1 MSVIHL
7 QIMKKLKYILLV
19 VVSMAFVTLSFA
31 QHKRYA
37 IKNGIGIQGGVTQF
51 DIITDNFVTKKNNG
65 FIGGLSASV
74 DIPHKWYNVSYNFLL
89 SENNIDIAAFSLLNS
104 NEEFVEYK
112 LLTAQ
117 LSFLLHVKLIRS
129 NLTLDLG
136 PMLQYNGDLELKDD
150 SKEGLIVASYDSLLT
165 EDISKIS
172 NFNVNGAVGLS
183 AGFGPFRL
191 RAQYIYGFT
200 NMLNKLNDEE
210 LNVGSN
216 DNKFKG
222 NQSMI
227 AFTAIITF

>member
-1 MSVIHL
+1 
-7 QIMKKLKYILLV
+7 
-19 VVSMAFVTLSFA
+19 MAFVTLTYA

-37 IKNGIGIQGGVTQF
+37 IKNGVGIQGGVTQF
-51 DIITDNFVTKKNNG
+51 DIITDNFVTKKNTG

-74 DIPHKWYNVSYNFLL
+74 DIPHKWYNVSYNILL
-89 SENNIDIAAFSLLNS
+89 SENNIDIAAFSLS
-104 NEEFVEYK
+104 NPTEEFVEYK

-117 LSFLLHVKLIRS
+117 ISFLFHAKLIGS

-136 PMLQYNGDLELKDD
+136 PMLQYNGDLELKDS
-150 SKEGLIVASYDSLLT
+150 SKEGYIISDYETLLT

-183 AGFGPFRL
+183 AGFGAFRL

-200 NMLNKLNDEE
+200 NILGNLNDED

>member
-1 MSVIHL
+1 
-7 QIMKKLKYILLV
+7 MKKTKLYLLV
-19 VVSMAFVTLSFA
+19 AVCTLFVTLSYA

-37 IKNGIGIQGGVTQF
+37 IRNGIGIQGGVTQF
-51 DIITDNFVTKKNNG
+51 DIITDNFVTKSNYG
-65 FIGGLSASV
+65 FMGGLSASV

-89 SENNIDIAAFSLLNS
+89 SQNNIDIAAFSLLNS

-117 LSFLLHVKLIRS
+117 LSFLLHVKLIKS

-222 NQSMI
+222 NHRLV

>member
-1 MSVIHL
+1 
-7 QIMKKLKYILLV
+7 MKKLKYILLV
-19 VVSMAFVTLSFA
+19 VISMAFVTLTYA

-37 IKNGIGIQGGVTQF
+37 IKNGVGIQGGVTQF
-51 DIITDNFVTKKNNG
+51 DIITNNFVTKKNYG

-74 DIPHKWYNVSYNFLL
+74 DIPHKWYNVSYNILL
-89 SENNIDIAAFSLLNS
+89 SENNIDIAAFSLANPM
-104 NEEFVEYK
+104 EEFVEYK

-117 LSFLLHVKLIRS
+117 LSFLFHAKLIGS

-136 PMLQYNGDLELKDD
+136 PMLQYNGDLELKDS
-150 SKEGLIVASYDSLLT
+150 SKEGYIISDYDTLLT

-183 AGFGPFRL
+183 AGFGAFRL

-200 NMLNKLNDEE
+200 NILGKLNDED

>member
-1 MSVIHL
+1 M
-7 QIMKKLKYILLV
+7 
-19 VVSMAFVTLSFA
+19 
-31 QHKRYA
+31 
-37 IKNGIGIQGGVTQF
+37 QF
-51 DIITDNFVTKKNNG
+51 DIITDNFVTKKNTG

-74 DIPHKWYNVSYNFLL
+74 DIPHKWYNVSYNILL
-89 SENNIDIAAFSLLNS
+89 SENNIDIAAFSLANPT
-104 NEEFVEYK
+104 EEFVEYK

-117 LSFLLHVKLIRS
+117 LSFLFHAKLIGS

-136 PMLQYNGDLELKDD
+136 PMLQYNGDLELKDS
-150 SKEGLIVASYDSLLT
+150 SKEGYIISDYDTLLT

-183 AGFGPFRL
+183 AGFGAFRL

-200 NMLNKLNDEE
+200 NILGKLNDED
-210 LNVGSN
+210 LSVGTN

>member
-1 MSVIHL
+1 
-7 QIMKKLKYILLV
+7 
-19 VVSMAFVTLSFA
+19 MAFVTLTYA

-37 IKNGIGIQGGVTQF
+37 IKNGVGIQGGVTQF
-51 DIITDNFVTKKNNG
+51 DIITDNFVTKKNTG

-74 DIPHKWYNVSYNFLL
+74 DIPHKWYNVSYNILL
-89 SENNIDIAAFSLLNS
+89 SENNIDIAAFSLANPT
-104 NEEFVEYK
+104 EEFVEYK

-117 LSFLLHVKLIRS
+117 ISFLFHAKLIGS

-136 PMLQYNGDLELKDD
+136 PVLQYNGDLELKDS
-150 SKEGLIVASYDSLLT
+150 SKEGYIISDYETLLT

-183 AGFGPFRL
+183 AGFGAFRL

-200 NMLNKLNDEE
+200 NILGNLNDED

>member
-1 MSVIHL
+1 
-7 QIMKKLKYILLV
+7 MKKLKYFLLV
-19 VVSMAFVTLSFA
+19 VISMTFVTLTHA

-37 IKNGIGIQGGVTQF
+37 IKNGVGIQGGVTQF
-51 DIITDNFVTKKNNG
+51 DIITDNFVTKKNTG

-74 DIPHKWYNVSYNFLL
+74 DIPHKWYNVSYNILL
-89 SENNIDIAAFSLLNS
+89 SENNIDIAAFSLANPT
-104 NEEFVEYK
+104 EEFVEYK

-117 LSFLLHVKLIRS
+117 LSFLFHAKLIGS

-136 PMLQYNGDLELKDD
+136 PMLQYNGDLELKDS
-150 SKEGLIVASYDSLLT
+150 SKEGYIISDYDTLLT

-183 AGFGPFRL
+183 AGFGAFRL

-200 NMLNKLNDEE
+200 NILGKLNDED
-210 LNVGSN
+210 LSVGTN

>member
-1 MSVIHL
+1 
-7 QIMKKLKYILLV
+7 MKKLKYTLLV
-19 VVSMAFVTLSFA
+19 VISMAFVTLTYA

-37 IKNGIGIQGGVTQF
+37 IKNGVGIQGGVTQF
-51 DIITDNFVTKKNNG
+51 DIITDNFVTKKNTG

-74 DIPHKWYNVSYNFLL
+74 DIPHKWYNVSYNILL
-89 SENNIDIAAFSLLNS
+89 SENNIDIAAFSLANPT
-104 NEEFVEYK
+104 EEFVEYK

-117 LSFLLHVKLIRS
+117 ISFLFHAKLIGS

-136 PMLQYNGDLELKDD
+136 PMLQYNGDLELKDS
-150 SKEGLIVASYDSLLT
+150 SKEGYIISDYETLLT

-183 AGFGPFRL
+183 AGFGAFRL

-200 NMLNKLNDEE
+200 NILGKLNDED

>member
-1 MSVIHL
+1 
-7 QIMKKLKYILLV
+7 MKKLKYILLV
-19 VVSMAFVTLSFA
+19 VISMAFVTLTYA

-37 IKNGIGIQGGVTQF
+37 IKNGVGIQGGVTQF
-51 DIITDNFVTKKNNG
+51 DIITNNFVTKKNYG

-74 DIPHKWYNVSYNFLL
+74 DIPHKWYNVSYNILL
-89 SENNIDIAAFSLLNS
+89 SENNIDIAAFSLANPM
-104 NEEFVEYK
+104 EEFVEYK

-117 LSFLLHVKLIRS
+117 LSFLFHAKLIGS

-136 PMLQYNGDLELKDD
+136 PMLQYNGDLELKDS
-150 SKEGLIVASYDSLLT
+150 SKEGYIISDYDTLLT

-183 AGFGPFRL
+183 AGFGAFRL

-200 NMLNKLNDEE
+200 NILGKLNDED

-216 DNKFKG
+216 NNKFKG

>member
-1 MSVIHL
+1 
-7 QIMKKLKYILLV
+7 MKKPKLHLLV
-19 VVSMAFVTLSFA
+19 AVSILFVTLGHA

-37 IKNGIGIQGGVTQF
+37 IKNGIGIQGGFTQF

-65 FIGGLSASV
+65 FIGGLSATV
-74 DIPHKWYNVSYNFLL
+74 DIPHKWYNVSYNILL
-89 SENNIDIAAFSLLNS
+89 SENNIDIAAYSLLNPT
-104 NEEFVEYK
+104 EEFVEYK

-117 LSFLLHVKLIRS
+117 LSFLLHVKLIKS

-150 SKEGLIVASYDSLLT
+150 SKEGLIVSNYDSLLT

-183 AGFGPFRL
+183 AGFGAFRL

-200 NMLNKLNDEE
+200 NILNKLNDED
-210 LNVGSN
+210 LSAGSN
-216 DNKFKG
+216 TDKFKG

-227 AFTAIITF
+227 AFSAIITF